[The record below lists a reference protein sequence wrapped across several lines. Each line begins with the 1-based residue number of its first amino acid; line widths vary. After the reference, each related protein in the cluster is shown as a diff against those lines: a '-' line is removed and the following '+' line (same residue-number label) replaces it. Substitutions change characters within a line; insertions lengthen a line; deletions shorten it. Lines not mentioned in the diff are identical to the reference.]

1 MKIGTLENFLVD
13 CLMRKAKNWRKC
25 KILFEQKC
33 AVVFLD
39 ILYLK
44 DYLCFYFLFRKQGE
58 IPYVIPLGGSNTLGT
73 FGIINSFAELI
84 EQVGSDSNS
93 FYFL

>member
-1 MKIGTLENFLVD
+1 
-13 CLMRKAKNWRKC
+13 MRKAKNWRKC

-84 EQVGSDSNS
+84 EQVGSDFKFSLNLS
-93 FYFL
+93 QACKGVF